1 MGKQIGSK
9 INNRYF
15 PEKLT
20 YDGFQYRTTRIN
32 EAMNLQSLI
41 NSKIQSKKNGTN
53 PSFLDLSHEV
63 SRLGFEPKTYGL
75 EGRCSIQLSYRDILL
90 SGCKYIKNY
99 ISSILFFL
107 QITFI
112 SSGQILDCISPM

>member
-63 SRLGFEPKTYGL
+63 SRLVQNSNHLL
-75 EGRCSIQLSYRDILL
+75 EDLKLMSEV
-90 SGCKYIKNY
+90 
-99 ISSILFFL
+99 F
-107 QITFI
+107 TA
-112 SSGQILDCISPM
+112 